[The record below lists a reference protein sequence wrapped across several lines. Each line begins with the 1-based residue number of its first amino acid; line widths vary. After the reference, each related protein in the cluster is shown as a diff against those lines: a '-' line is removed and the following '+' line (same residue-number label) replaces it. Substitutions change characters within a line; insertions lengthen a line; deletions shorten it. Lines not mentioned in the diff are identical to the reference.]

1 MRTLALALVAVQL
14 LTVAA
19 CAVHL
24 ARHPRDPAR
33 LPSTLHR
40 TAAVLLTASVLPLP
54 ALLATEAS
62 VAAWALWGGGYLTAA
77 VVWSGADTLRDTPA
91 ARTAPGAP
99 GAPGAG
105 PGDRRAPP
113 RRRADDG
120 SRRP

>member
-19 CAVHL
+19 CAVRL

-33 LPSTLHR
+33 LPRTLHR
-40 TAAVLLTASVLPLP
+40 TAAVLLGASALPLV

-62 VAAWALWGGGYLTAA
+62 MVAWGLWGAGYLTAA
-77 VVWSGADTLRDTPA
+77 VVWAGADTLRDIPA

-99 GAPGAG
+99 GA
-105 PGDRRAPP
+105 R
-113 RRRADDG
+113 
-120 SRRP
+120 